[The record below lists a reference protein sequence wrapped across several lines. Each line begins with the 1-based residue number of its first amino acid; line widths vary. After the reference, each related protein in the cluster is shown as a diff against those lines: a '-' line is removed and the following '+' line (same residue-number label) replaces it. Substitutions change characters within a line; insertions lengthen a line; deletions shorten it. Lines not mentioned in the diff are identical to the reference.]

1 MDQPTQGCDVGTGR
15 SDDRARL
22 RRRRIRGLA
31 VAVASVA
38 IFAGWLALG
47 LGGSHTVMVFDDTV
61 TAFAAMAAMVLCF
74 RAGLV
79 RRGRIRRFWLLL
91 GAAAA
96 AWTVAEVIWEVYDV
110 VLRQA
115 VPIPSWADVGYL
127 GAIPLAVAALVSHPA
142 MHEKHQ
148 LKTRAA
154 LDGVVL
160 ATALLFLSWSF
171 VLGPLWRHTD
181 LTTLGGVVAVAYP
194 FGDIV
199 ILFLVVLVVRSMHSD
214 GRFAL
219 WCVLAGLLAMAA
231 ADSTYVYL
239 SEMNR
244 YVVGNLVD
252 TGWVA
257 GYLGLALGAYCST
270 GEERRDT
277 RRMESAPSIA
287 SLVLPFVPVLVAL
300 VVSAVRVALGEQLL
314 FSDWVMALALTLF
327 VLARQALVLFDG
339 LRPGQRDEPDRDEPD
354 DGPPP
359 ADDWAVPVFAE
370 VGSVASEADGR

>member
-1 MDQPTQGCDVGTGR
+1 M
-15 SDDRARL
+15 
-22 RRRRIRGLA
+22 
-31 VAVASVA
+31 
-38 IFAGWLALG
+38 
-47 LGGSHTVMVFDDTV
+47 
-61 TAFAAMAAMVLCF
+61 
-74 RAGLV
+74 
-79 RRGRIRRFWLLL
+79 
-91 GAAAA
+91 
-96 AWTVAEVIWEVYDV
+96 
-110 VLRQA
+110 
-115 VPIPSWADVGYL
+115 
-127 GAIPLAVAALVSHPA
+127 SHPA

-277 RRMESAPSIA
+277 RRTESAPSIA

-370 VGSVASEADGR
+370 LGSVASEADGR